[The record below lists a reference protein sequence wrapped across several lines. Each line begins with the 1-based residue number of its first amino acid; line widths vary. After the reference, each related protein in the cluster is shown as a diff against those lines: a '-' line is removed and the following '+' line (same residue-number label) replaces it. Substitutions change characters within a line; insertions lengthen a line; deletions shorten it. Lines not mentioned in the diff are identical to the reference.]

1 MKKQM
6 TIIFNDSPSEN
17 DDILPHGLAIGITST
32 ETKSQSE
39 KPIYPNAQIT
49 NATSMLLIMIF
60 VITHKLSGEALK
72 DLLALIDLHCL
83 IPHALIQSLYKFKKY
98 FSILKHPI
106 KRHHYSPGCC
116 LPIDIPSA

>member
-17 DDILPHGLAIGITST
+17 DDILPHGLDIGITST

-39 KPIYPNAQIT
+39 KPIYPNARIT

-72 DLLALIDLHCL
+72 DLALIDLHCL
-83 IPHALIQSLYKFKKY
+83 IPHALIQSLYNFKKY
-98 FSILKHPI
+98 FSMLKHPI

-116 LPIDIPSA
+116 LPIDIPIA